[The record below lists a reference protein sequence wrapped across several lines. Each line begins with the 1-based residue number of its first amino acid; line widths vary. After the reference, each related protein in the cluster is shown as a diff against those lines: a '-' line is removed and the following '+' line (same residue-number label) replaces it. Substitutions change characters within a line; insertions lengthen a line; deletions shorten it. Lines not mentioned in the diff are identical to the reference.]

1 MRTTCPTH
9 APHRRPARSQSC
21 SQAGSRSQARPPARL
36 AGFTLVEIAIVLV
49 VVGLLIGGLITP
61 LSTQLEQRRTMDTQ
75 RAMEEAREAL
85 IGFSVR
91 NGYLPCPAISA
102 ANGLEDRAGERCTN
116 ERRTGFLPWAT
127 LGMPKLDSWG
137 HIFRYSVTPE
147 FADSAVRFQLS
158 TPRDITVATRDAAGN
173 LVAAT
178 APNDIPAVIVSAG
191 KNGYGGFSD
200 LGVRAADAGNGNAD
214 EKVNMLPGGTAFI
227 ARGASDNA
235 ALPGGAYD
243 DLVVWLSPNIL
254 FNRMIAAQRLP

>member
-1 MRTTCPTH
+1 MRT
-9 APHRRPARSQSC
+9 PAHPQR
-21 SQAGSRSQARPPARL
+21 
-36 AGFTLVEIAIVLV
+36 GFTLVEIAIVLV

-61 LSTQLEQRRTMDTQ
+61 LSTQLEQRRATDTQ

-85 IGFSVR
+85 IGFAAL
-91 NGYLPCPAISA
+91 NGYLPCPAVSA
-102 ANGLEDRAGERCTN
+102 ANGLEARDGERCAG

-137 HIFRYSVTPE
+137 HIFMYSVTPD
-147 FADSAVRFQLS
+147 FADSAQRFRLA

-178 APNDIPAVIVSAG
+178 APNDIPAVILSTG

-200 LGVRAADAGNGNAD
+200 LGVRALDAGTGNVD
-214 EKVNMLPGGTAFI
+214 EKANIKPAGTAFI

-243 DLVVWLSPNIL
+243 DLVVWVSPNVL
-254 FNRMIAAQRLP
+254 FNRLIAAGRLP

>member
-1 MRTTCPTH
+1 MRRTLDN
-9 APHRRPARSQSC
+9 RRT
-21 SQAGSRSQARPPARL
+21 

-61 LSTQLEQRRTMDTQ
+61 LATQLEQRRSADTQ
-75 RAMEEAREAL
+75 RAMEDAREAL
-85 IGFSVR
+85 IGFAVR

-102 ANGLEDRAGERCTN
+102 ANGLEDRSEERCTN

-137 HIFRYSVTPE
+137 HVFLYSATPD
-147 FADSAVRFQLS
+147 FTDSAAPFRLA

-178 APNDIPAVIVSAG
+178 APNDIPAVILSTG

-200 LGVRAADAGNGNAD
+200 LGVRAVDAGTNNLD
-214 EKVNMLPGGTAFI
+214 EKANLNPAGTAFI
-227 ARGASDNA
+227 ARGTSDNA

-243 DLVVWLSPNIL
+243 DVVVWVSPNIL

>member
-1 MRTTCPTH
+1 MRPICPT
-9 APHRRPARSQSC
+9 ACRT
-21 SQAGSRSQARPPARL
+21 ARPTAARHFRPL
-36 AGFTLVEIAIVLV
+36 RQHGFTLVEIAIVLV

-61 LSTQLEQRRTMDTQ
+61 LSTQLEQRRTADTQ
-75 RAMEEAREAL
+75 RAMKDARDAL
-85 IGFSVR
+85 VGFAVR

-102 ANGLEDRAGERCTN
+102 ANGLEDRAGERCTG

-127 LGMPKLDSWG
+127 LGMTKLDSWG
-137 HIFRYSVTPE
+137 HIFLYSVTPD
-147 FADSAVRFQLS
+147 FADSALPFRLS

-178 APNDIPAVIVSAG
+178 APNDIPAVIVSSG

-200 LGVRAADAGNGNAD
+200 LGVRAADAGAGNAD
-214 EKVNMLPGGTAFI
+214 EKVNMLPGGTAYI

>member
-1 MRTTCPTH
+1 MTNTCLNTTMH
-9 APHRRPARSQSC
+9 GRPAH
-21 SQAGSRSQARPPARL
+21 RPH
-36 AGFTLVEIAIVLV
+36 GFTLVEIAIVLV

-61 LSTQLEQRRTMDTQ
+61 LSTQLEQRRTTDTQ
-75 RAMEEAREAL
+75 RAMDDARDAL

-102 ANGLEDRAGERCTN
+102 ANGLEDRTGERCTN

-137 HIFRYSVTPE
+137 HLYFYSVTPE
-147 FADSAVRFQLS
+147 FADSALPFQLS

-178 APNDIPAVIVSAG
+178 APNDIPAVILSVG
-191 KNGYGGFSD
+191 KNGFGGFSD
-200 LGVRAADAGNGNAD
+200 LGVRAADAGAGNAD
-214 EKVNMLPGGTAFI
+214 EKVNMNPGGTAYI

-243 DLVVWLSPNIL
+243 DLVVWVSPNIL
-254 FNRMIAAQRLP
+254 FNRMLAARRLP

>member
-1 MRTTCPTH
+1 MSI
-9 APHRRPARSQSC
+9 APPHPH
-21 SQAGSRSQARPPARL
+21 
-36 AGFTLVEIAIVLV
+36 GFTLVEIAIVLV

-61 LSTQLEQRRTMDTQ
+61 LSTQLEQRRVTDTQ
-75 RAMEEAREAL
+75 RSMDDTRDAL
-85 IGFSVR
+85 IGFAVR

-102 ANGLEDRAGERCTN
+102 ANGLEDRAGDRCTN
-116 ERRTGFLPWAT
+116 ERRAGFLPWAT

-137 HIFRYSVTPE
+137 RVFIYSVTPE
-147 FADSAVRFQLS
+147 FADSAQLFRLA

-178 APNDIPAVIVSAG
+178 APNDIPAVIVSTG
-191 KNGYGGFSD
+191 RNGYGGFSD
-200 LGVRAADAGNGNAD
+200 LGVRAVDAGTGNTD
-214 EKVNMLPGGTAFI
+214 EKANLDPAGTAFI

-243 DLVVWLSPNIL
+243 DLVVWVSPNIL

>member
-1 MRTTCPTH
+1 M
-9 APHRRPARSQSC
+9 
-21 SQAGSRSQARPPARL
+21 
-36 AGFTLVEIAIVLV
+36 LV

-61 LSTQLEQRRTMDTQ
+61 LSTQLEQRRTLDTQ

-85 IGFSVR
+85 IGFAVR

-102 ANGLEDRAGERCTN
+102 ANGLEDRAGDRCAN

-137 HIFRYSVTPE
+137 HIFRYSVTPA
-147 FADSAVRFQLS
+147 FADSELRFQLS

-191 KNGYGGFSD
+191 RNGYGGFSD
-200 LGVRAADAGNGNAD
+200 LGVRAADAGTGNVD
-214 EKVNMLPGGTAFI
+214 EKANMLPDGTAYI